1 MGHDETTREASLQ
14 EIELVDAPKILHD
27 NEDSLQHEL
36 IDASQANR
44 IVNTL
49 KNLKNQIKKQS
60 HL

>member
-14 EIELVDAPKILHD
+14 EIELVDAPKIFHD
-27 NEDSLQHEL
+27 NEDSLQHEM
-36 IDASQANR
+36 IDAFQANR